1 MELEKSL
8 FFDIADDNLEC
19 RALRVSDVT
28 PAYVT
33 GLKRHGY
40 FLITLPAEVTLES
53 QVQYVRAIVAHEKQ
67 VLTGLFI
74 NNTLAGTAGLQ
85 ATVSLANVAD
95 ITSRGS
101 TDIGI
106 LLFNEEFRGRRLGR
120 VLVWSATYLFYHCT
134 KIHLFKAGISNDN
147 LPSLQSFLA
156 CGFRENM
163 NDGRKTE
170 VSLEWPDSVQP
181 DVIRNVVIKNVAKGR
196 R

>member
-8 FFDIADDNLEC
+8 YFDIVDDNLEC

-40 FLITLPAEVTLES
+40 FLTTLPAEVTLES
-53 QVQYVRAIVAHEKQ
+53 QVQYVRATLAHEKQ

-74 NNTLAGTAGLQ
+74 NNKLAGTAGLQ
-85 ATVSLANVAD
+85 ATVSLANGAD
-95 ITSRGS
+95 ITSCGS

-106 LLFNEEFRGRRLGR
+106 FLFDEEFRGRRLGR

-134 KIHLFKAGISNDN
+134 KIHVFNAGISNEN
-147 LPSLQSFLA
+147 FRSLQSFVA
-156 CGFRENM
+156 CGFRVNM
-163 NDGRKTE
+163 NDGTKIE
-170 VSLEWPDSVQP
+170 VSLEWPDCVQP
-181 DVIRNVVIKNVAKGR
+181 DVIRNVVIKSVVKDR
-196 R
+196 